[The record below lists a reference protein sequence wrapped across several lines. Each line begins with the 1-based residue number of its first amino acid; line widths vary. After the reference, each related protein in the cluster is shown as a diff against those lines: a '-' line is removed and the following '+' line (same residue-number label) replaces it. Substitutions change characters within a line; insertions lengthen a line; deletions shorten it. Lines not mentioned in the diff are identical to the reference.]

1 MAKQAGQN
9 FIVGTIGNLVFYKMN
24 GEYYVRQKGQG
35 SKERRKKAPEFSN
48 SWRNSSWF
56 GEASKKASCY
66 YRTVTRVQREVW
78 MYREMLAMT
87 LKMDRAGFTE
97 AQVDAKLAEMVE
109 TWENMIE
116 YGIQK
121 RVA

>member
-1 MAKQAGQN
+1 
-9 FIVGTIGNLVFYKMN
+9 
-24 GEYYVRQKGQG
+24 
-35 SKERRKKAPEFSN
+35 
-48 SWRNSSWF
+48 
-56 GEASKKASCY
+56 
-66 YRTVTRVQREVW
+66 
-78 MYREMLAMT
+78 MYRKMLAMT

>member
-24 GEYYVRQKGQG
+24 GQYYVRQKGQV

-48 SWRNSSWF
+48 SRRNSGWF
-56 GEASKKASCY
+56 GEASKKASRY

-78 MYREMLAMT
+78 MYRKMLAMT